1 MGYRSMLSAVFKSI
15 LPAISISPVLHVL
28 LRSFQ
33 AEAPIREVRPPSWD
47 LNIVSSLF
55 LRSSSF
61 QPWTTISLRF
71 LPVGRCFCFRWL
83 PQRGGFI
90 QALSRRVSFS
100 SSAAGLSY
108 VPELVASQKLPCGP
122 FLAPLRFHLSWIFR
136 RVCLRTYYGVLYVRF
151 QSI

>member
-1 MGYRSMLSAVFKSI
+1 MSAVFKSV
-15 LPAISISPVLHVL
+15 LPEISISPVLNVL

-47 LNIVSSLF
+47 LNIVSSV

-61 QPWTTISLRF
+61 QPWTTISLRNLTRRPLF
-71 LPVGRCFCFRWL
+71 LL
-83 PQRGGFI
+83 SLATAKRGGVI

-108 VPELVASQKLPCGP
+108 VPGWVAKTESALRPS
-122 FLAPLRFHLSWIFR
+122 LAPLRFHLSGILR
-136 RVCLRTYYGVLYVRF
+136 RVCLGTYYGVLYVRF

>member
-1 MGYRSMLSAVFKSI
+1 M
-15 LPAISISPVLHVL
+15 LHVL

-33 AEAPIREVRPPSWD
+33 AEAPFREIRPPSWD
-47 LNIVSSLF
+47 LNIVSSL

-61 QPWTTISLRF
+61 QPWTTISLRDLTGRTF
-71 LPVGRCFCFRWL
+71 LL
-83 PQRGGFI
+83 SLATAKRGGEI

-108 VPELVASQKLPCGP
+108 VPELVDKIDLPCGP
-122 FLAPLRFHLSWIFR
+122 SLAPLRFHLLGILR
-136 RVCLRTYYGVLYVRF
+136 QVCLRTYYGVLYVRF